1 MSNQEVK
8 IEVIQPFS
16 NIIYRVAMPEVIT
29 QRLITHTDKL
39 RENSDT
45 PSFGHS
51 LVGQVEEELEIDI
64 SKLDPTTGNF
74 LLNCSREWLYNQ
86 LKQGFGWESS
96 WNLPREEIFPQFI
109 SMWTV
114 SQRDGEYNP
123 IHTHPAAAVSGVL
136 YLKIPEYK
144 KDKKDTTKPH
154 KQRTDDGSLVF
165 TNNSGADRRYCVSNC
180 NVNPKVG
187 ELYIFGGMQPHQVYP
202 FRSVDG
208 QGERRSVSFNV
219 AYRTKEQ
226 LEANHMIGQGV
237 TLDDN

>member
-1 MSNQEVK
+1 MTEEVK

-16 NIIYRVAMPEVIT
+16 NLIYKIPMPENVT
-29 QRLITHTDKL
+29 QGLIEHTDKM
-39 RENSDT
+39 REDPDT
-45 PSFGHS
+45 PSFGDN
-51 LVGQVEEELEIDI
+51 LVGQVDEELEIDI
-64 SKLDPTTGNF
+64 SKLQPIIPNF

-86 LKQGFGWESS
+86 LKQGFGWEPS
-96 WNLPREEIFPQFI
+96 WNLPREDIFPQFLN
-109 SMWTV
+109 MWTV
-114 SQRDGEYNP
+114 SQKDGEYNP

-144 KDKKDTTKPH
+144 KDKKDTTRPH

-187 ELYIFGGMQPHQVYP
+187 ELYIFAGMQPHQVYP

-219 AYRTKEQ
+219 TYTTKQ
-226 LEANHMIGQGV
+226 LIDESSNGV
-237 TLDDN
+237 TLNDN

>member
-1 MSNQEVK
+1 MTEEVK

-16 NIIYRVAMPEVIT
+16 NLIYKIPMPENVT
-29 QRLITHTDKL
+29 QGLIEHTDKM
-39 RENSDT
+39 REDPNT
-45 PSFGHS
+45 PSFGES
-51 LVGQVEEELEIDI
+51 LVGQVDEELEIDI
-64 SKLDPTTGNF
+64 SKLQPIIPNF

-86 LKQGFGWESS
+86 LKQGFGWEPS
-96 WNLPREEIFPQFI
+96 WRLPREDIFPQFV

-165 TNNSGADRRYCVSNC
+165 TNSVGTDRRYCVSNC

-187 ELYIFGGMQPHQVYP
+187 ELYIFAGMQPHQVYP

-219 AYRTKEQ
+219 TYTTKEE
-226 LEANHMIGQGV
+226 LFISY
-237 TLDDN
+237 